1 MDEARYHQQIEGLK
15 KYSDIAEVPPDPY
28 DIPAQL
34 AYIMDMTGTACGEPQ
49 NIKPG
54 EKDED

>member
-1 MDEARYHQQIEGLK
+1 MDEARYRQQIEGLK

-54 EKDED
+54 K